1 MSICLND
8 VVDGMSDTEHT
19 GEMFRS
25 LQNVLLM
32 MERRGYDVA
41 PQDWHRNYNDFVSLW
56 HTASKYTAFTLIG
69 VTDDDVCIVFWPFEE
84 KLRINSIRDIINI
97 CKEKKYFHV
106 MIVYSGIITSFAKQ
120 QLQVLKST
128 SEVRLRIETF
138 NIKDFQYDVLGHLY
152 VPEHRLL
159 SKEETNAIMEKYKI
173 STTDFPV
180 IYNSDPIAKY
190 FGMRPKQVIEI
201 LRPSPEG
208 FFYKNY
214 RVCVKGN
221 ILK

>member
-41 PQDWHRNYNDFVSLW
+41 PQEWHRNYNDFVNLW
-56 HTASKYTAFTLIG
+56 HTASNYTAFTLIG
-69 VTDDDVCIVFWPFEE
+69 VSDDDVCIVFWPFEE
-84 KLRINSIRDIINI
+84 KLRINSIRDIITI

-106 MIVYSGIITSFAKQ
+106 LIVYSGIITSFAKQ

-138 NIKDFQYDVLGHLY
+138 NIKDFQYDVLDHLY
-152 VPEHRLL
+152 VPNHRLL
-159 SKEETNAIMEKYKI
+159 SKQETDAIMKKFKI
-173 STTDFPV
+173 SLTDFPV